1 MKLSVK
7 SFSLSFG
14 IAFGIYMLF
23 LGWVS
28 AFGWGIR
35 DVTIISNLYIGY
47 GPTFIGG
54 IIGAIWGFVDGAICG
69 YLISTFYNYFFKKF
83 KK

>member
-1 MKLSVK
+1 MKLNVK

-14 IAFGIYMLF
+14 LAFGIYMLF

-28 AFGWGIR
+28 ALGWGIR
-35 DVTIISNLYIGY
+35 DVSIISNLYIGY
-47 GPTFIGG
+47 GPTFVGG
-54 IIGAIWGFVDGAICG
+54 IIGGVWGFVDGAICG
-69 YLISTFYNYFFKKF
+69 YLISTFYNYFSKKF